1 MHLDSQL
8 KDEFIE
14 TITKIKDICEVY
26 LQKYGEKQLKIF
38 TVNDAYNYFLET
50 VSHKNKDYKRKF
62 KPIMLLVNEF
72 AGNVDIMQVD
82 VIFISKLTKFLQDK
96 NLASATV
103 NSYTRKFRQILE
115 ASKMDI
121 KFIKPK
127 AARHKETAYLTEE
140 ELLLVENCKV
150 PEKWVLYKDMFLWM
164 CYTGLSYADIAKISF
179 ADIKN
184 INGHYVLQKNRTKTN
199 IKSNV
204 PLISRAI
211 ELLTKYQHLPEIAH
225 STLNKHIKDICKLA
239 GIDKLV
245 KRIRYENDRAIEE
258 NLHKHRIIS
267 CHVARHTFATL
278 LRKKG
283 ADIYSI
289 SKTLGHKNTT
299 NTETYLHDTENQVIM
314 DIIEVMKKGK

>member
-1 MHLDSQL
+1 MHFDSQL

-14 TITKIKDICEVY
+14 TITK
-26 LQKYGEKQLKIF
+26 
-38 TVNDAYNYFLET
+38 
-50 VSHKNKDYKRKF
+50 
-62 KPIMLLVNEF
+62 
-72 AGNVDIMQVD
+72 
-82 VIFISKLTKFLQDK
+82 
-96 NLASATV
+96 
-103 NSYTRKFRQILE
+103 
-115 ASKMDI
+115 
-121 KFIKPK
+121 
-127 AARHKETAYLTEE
+127 
-140 ELLLVENCKV
+140 
-150 PEKWVLYKDMFLWM
+150 
-164 CYTGLSYADIAKISF
+164 
-179 ADIKN
+179 
-184 INGHYVLQKNRTKTN
+184 
-199 IKSNV
+199 
-204 PLISRAI
+204 
-211 ELLTKYQHLPEIAH
+211 
-225 STLNKHIKDICKLA
+225 IKDICKLA